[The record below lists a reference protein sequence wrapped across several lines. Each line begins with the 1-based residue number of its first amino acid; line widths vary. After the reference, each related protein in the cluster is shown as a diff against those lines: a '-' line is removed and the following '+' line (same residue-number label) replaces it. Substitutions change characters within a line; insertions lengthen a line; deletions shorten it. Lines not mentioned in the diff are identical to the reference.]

1 MYGIIQLI
9 FQLILKEQIGLKLGQ
24 IVVRRLFFRK
34 AAALMKVNQGNNVF
48 QVNSRG
54 DTRLLNHMLKVRR
67 KLELEL
73 LSHLKSKTQKNK
85 P

>member
-24 IVVRRLFFRK
+24 IVVQRLFFRK
-34 AAALMKVNQGNNVF
+34 AAALMKANQGNNVF
-48 QVNSRG
+48 RVNSRG
-54 DTRLLNHMLKVRR
+54 DTRFLNHMLKVRR